1 VKLAEE
7 KTQLK
12 RNCKDEKKKL
22 ESELERAQ
30 NKRDAMEDQE
40 HTSILAEIDQKY
52 NAANDELVN

>member
-1 VKLAEE
+1 LEGKIANCSVKEHEIAVVSAMIDQKVKLAEE

-30 NKRDAMEDQE
+30 
-40 HTSILAEIDQKY
+40 
-52 NAANDELVN
+52 

>member
-30 NKRDAMEDQE
+30 NNRDAMEDQE
-40 HTSILAEIDQKY
+40 HTSILAEIDQEY
-52 NAANDELVN
+52 NAANDEVVN

>member
-1 VKLAEE
+1 MKLAEE

-40 HTSILAEIDQKY
+40 HTSILAEIDQEY
-52 NAANDELVN
+52 NAANDEVVN